1 MDGTRFVDVPACEL
15 AVIVPLFRQPAL
27 FSEAMASVLDQI
39 SPPDFRVVIV
49 LDGCI
54 YRQSLD
60 AATVWAR
67 AHPGRVVIL
76 PQANGGVAAARNA
89 GMRFALGAWPD
100 CRALFF
106 LDADNRVGP
115 HMLRRAFD
123 ALADAPPEI
132 GWVYPDFDLFGI
144 AGAWSTA
151 GSHHLLQHLSENVCD
166 AAVLVRR
173 EVAEAGVAFDATLK
187 AGFEDWDFFLRAADA
202 GFRGA
207 HLPQAGFLY
216 RRRPESMVRDA
227 RREATALFAGLQA
240 RHPALYAPRR
250 ILELEA
256 AEAPRFA
263 VFTAEG
269 ARACLD
275 PVAPG
280 TPGPV
285 AVLAGR
291 LAAARQAPGRVHAP
305 AVCVFAVAAA
315 LDALREAGLLRATLA
330 HAERLLDAAPLCL
343 VTLYPSVDGRI
354 GLEPEVGPEIDAAQM
369 IVARSGALPASGT
382 PDALACMAMRGLSAS
397 IPAVVPPPGGAL
409 EIAQAGVAAF
419 GVALAAQPRTRVW
432 RPDGRVARD
441 QAARRVARSALR
453 AWPLLPMAP
462 DPARRDIAFVTP
474 VFDLGGVERVLACL
488 ATELRA
494 RGWRT
499 HLVVTGAERI
509 ACPPPGAF
517 DGIALLPA
525 FDSERHGGGRN
536 AYAGAATSLLAEDAE
551 EADALMGLLAPMQ
564 AVVTTHA
571 FAGHALAGRLRRMGV
586 RTACALHLA
595 ERGRFGEPIGNPHS
609 ALAYEHAYDLFIAH
623 SRRLA
628 TWCAA
633 AGVPGEKIVALENAP
648 GYPGDA
654 QRIAAARVARQG
666 RADGRLRAMVLGR
679 LDRQKGPDRL
689 PALMAATGHAV
700 DWRVV
705 GRAVLDEPPVLPV
718 HVEPPVSAPA
728 ALDALY
734 TWADVLVMPSRFEGV
749 PLTILEA
756 QRMGCIPVAT
766 DVGGVAEAVTD
777 GVDGV
782 LVADGADGGVVGGMT
797 RALLELAQDGT
808 LRVSVAER
816 AMERGA
822 ARAWGREAEHLLARL
837 LEAVP
842 DPRSIAA

>member
-1 MDGTRFVDVPACEL
+1 MDGTRFADTMDCDI

-27 FSEAMASVLDQI
+27 FSEAIASVLGQI
-39 SPPDFRVVIV
+39 SPPILRIVIV
-49 LDGCI
+49 LDGCV
-54 YRQSLD
+54 YRQSLEV
-60 AATVWAR
+60 ATAWAR
-67 AHPGRVVIL
+67 ANPSRIVIL

-89 GMRFALGAWPD
+89 GTRFALEAWPD

-106 LDADNRVGP
+106 LDADNRIGP
-115 HMLRRAFD
+115 HMLRRAWD
-123 ALADAPPEI
+123 ALADAPPEV

-151 GSHHLLQHLSENVCD
+151 GRHHLLQHLSENVCD

-173 EVAEAGVAFDATLK
+173 DVCAAGIAFDETLK
-187 AGFEDWDFFLRAADA
+187 AGFEDWDFFLRAAGA

-207 HLPQAGFLY
+207 HLPQAGFQY
-216 RRRPESMVRDA
+216 RRRPESMLRDA
-227 RREATALFAGLQA
+227 RRDGAALFAALQA

-250 ILELEA
+250 VLELEA

-263 VFTAEG
+263 VFTAQG
-269 ARACLD
+269 ALACLD
-275 PVAPG
+275 PVAMDA
-280 TPGPV
+280 PGPPQP
-285 AVLAGR
+285 LLDR
-291 LAAARQAPGRVHAP
+291 LAAARRAPGREHAP
-305 AVCVFAVAAA
+305 ALCVFAAQGAIE
-315 LDALREAGLLRATLA
+315 ALRDAGLLRATLA
-330 HAERLLDAAPLCL
+330 HAERLTEAAPLCS
-343 VTLYPSVDGRI
+343 VTLYPAADGRL
-354 GLEPEVGPEIDAAQM
+354 GLEPEIGPAIDAAQL
-369 IVARSGALPASGT
+369 IVARSAALPARVN
-382 PDALACMAMRGLSAS
+382 DAPLAAMAMRGLAAS
-397 IPAVVPPPGGAL
+397 IPAAVPPPGGAL
-409 EIAQAGVAAF
+409 AIGEAIAAGFAQA
-419 GVALAAQPRTRVW
+419 LAGQPPSRIW
-432 RPDGRVARD
+432 RPDGRVGRD

-453 AWPLLPMAP
+453 AWPLLPLEP
-462 DPARRDIAFVTP
+462 DPVRRDIAFVTP

-494 RGWRT
+494 LGCRT

-509 ACPPPGAF
+509 ARPPAGAF
-517 DGIALLPA
+517 DGVVLLPA

-536 AYAGAATSLLAEDAE
+536 AYAGAATSLLAEDSE

-633 AGVPGEKIVALENAP
+633 AGVPAEKVVTLENAP

-654 QRIAAARVARQG
+654 ERIAAARAARQA
-666 RADGRLRAMVLGR
+666 RAPGPLRALFLGR

-689 PALMAATGHAV
+689 PAIMAATGAAV
-700 DWRVV
+700 EWRVV

-718 HVEPPVSAPA
+718 PVEPPVSTPA

-734 TWADVLVMPSRFEGV
+734 AWADVLVMPSRFEGV
-749 PLTILEA
+749 PLTVLEA
-756 QRMGCIPVAT
+756 QRMGCIPVVT
-766 DVGGVAEAVTD
+766 DVGGVREAVED

-782 LVADGADGGVVGGMT
+782 VVRDGGDGEVQRAVVCELLRLRQEDTLDLAEGCIL
-797 RALLELAQDGT
+797 RAN
-808 LRVSVAER
+808 
-816 AMERGA
+816 
-822 ARAWGREAEHLLARL
+822 ARSWMFEAKRL
-837 LEAVP
+837 LTSLTP
-842 DPRSIAA
+842 SLG